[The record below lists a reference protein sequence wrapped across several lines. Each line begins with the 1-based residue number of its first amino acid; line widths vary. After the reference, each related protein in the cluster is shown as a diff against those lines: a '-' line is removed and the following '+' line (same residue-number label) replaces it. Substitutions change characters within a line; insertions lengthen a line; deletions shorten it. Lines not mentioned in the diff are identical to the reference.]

1 MLVVALRGIISVFR
15 WRLLL
20 FLNVVRCI
28 VTVRGLII
36 RGKLDV
42 LATCPRCMRESLSRV
57 QRNVYTPKFL
67 SKFPLSV
74 IEIAK
79 GNIQTTSFLGRFVFR
94 LTSFHGN
101 SRSSFPRDSH
111 FRMSELLT
119 TIFRCRAI
127 FIRYVSV
134 AGLLVCQPAT
144 VWGIRRGA
152 FSKCTTK
159 LLPELTAHEVV
170 DQRINCTIEIA

>member
-1 MLVVALRGIISVFR
+1 MRR
-15 WRLLL
+15 
-20 FLNVVRCI
+20 
-28 VTVRGLII
+28 VTS
-36 RGKLDV
+36 KL
-42 LATCPRCMRESLSRV
+42 
-57 QRNVYTPKFL
+57 
-67 SKFPLSV
+67 
-74 IEIAK
+74 
-79 GNIQTTSFLGRFVFR
+79 FLGRFVFR

-144 VWGIRRGA
+144 VWGIRRRA

-159 LLPELTAHEVV
+159 LLPELTCKPHVKYLLLLFHRHSYFRSLYERIIKFINKNNCVIFLLRIKKYYFYRWNISGNLY
-170 DQRINCTIEIA
+170 RINNKRIF